1 MKLKLEVTQADGNKF
16 EVTTNLFVIVAWERK
31 FKRKS
36 AELGAGQIGHED
48 LLFMAYEAAK
58 CSNIPVPMSFDEF
71 IRKTEDIDVIAEA
84 VNPTELATTEG
95 N

>member
-1 MKLKLEVTQADGNKF
+1 MKLTLKVTQTDGQQF
-16 EVTTNLFVIVAWERK
+16 EVTTNLYVIVSWERK

-36 AELGAGQIGHED
+36 SELGTGQIGHED

-58 CSNIPVPMSFDEF
+58 LSNIPVPMNFDEF
-71 IRKTEDIDVIAEA
+71 IKRVDDIDVISEP
-84 VNPTELATTEG
+84 VNPTEPATTEG

>member
-1 MKLKLEVTQADGNKF
+1 MKLKLEVTQTDGNKF

-58 CSNIPVPMSFDEF
+58 LANVPVPMNFDAF
-71 IRKTEDIDVIAEA
+71 IQKVDDIDVIGES
-84 VNPTELATTEG
+84 VNPTEAANG
-95 N
+95 DDN

>member
-1 MKLKLEVTQADGNKF
+1 MKLTLEVTQTDGNKF
-16 EVTTNLFVIVAWERK
+16 QVTTNLFVIVAWERK

-36 AELGAGQIGHED
+36 AELSAGQIGHED

-58 CSNIPVPMSFDEF
+58 LANVPVPMNFDQF
-71 IRKTEDIDVIAEA
+71 IQKCDDIDVVSEP
-84 VNPTELATTEG
+84 VNPSELASTEG